1 MQLMPMADVPSED
14 DRVALSKGIAS
25 QTTSAGRK
33 SWNRRLALMWIMKN
47 GNGSSFKWNRAAP
60 LCNWAANQIQVRLLA
75 EYLTQHWKG
84 GELPIH
90 HLPKANA
97 SATNKTALKVKR
109 KIKGFVHYGATG
121 EDFKAD
127 TQREHSLVIPSGAS
141 MDDCMNYLPG
151 FPVIVRDAEIHAR
164 SWYVAR
170 ASPIDILACAS
181 SFARASLGRGWPHP
195 RCCRNRPTLSAP
207 LLPPQTVQFK
217 VLLANLPVT
226 CVACPVLS

>member
-14 DRVALSKGIAS
+14 DRVALSKGITS

-127 TQREHSLVIPSGAS
+127 TQREHSLIIPSGAS
-141 MDDCMNYLPG
+141 MDDCMNYNMNPG
-151 FPVIVRDAEIHAR
+151 VCWSE
-164 SWYVAR
+164 Y
-170 ASPIDILACAS
+170 
-181 SFARASLGRGWPHP
+181 
-195 RCCRNRPTLSAP
+195 
-207 LLPPQTVQFK
+207 
-217 VLLANLPVT
+217 
-226 CVACPVLS
+226 